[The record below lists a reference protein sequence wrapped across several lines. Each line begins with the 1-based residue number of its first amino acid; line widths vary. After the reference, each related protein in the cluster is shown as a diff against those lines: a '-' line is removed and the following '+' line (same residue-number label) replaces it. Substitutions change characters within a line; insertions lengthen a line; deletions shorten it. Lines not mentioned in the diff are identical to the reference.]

1 MARQWLEHMGAE
13 MGVIGLGV
21 EGCGTDDWEWH
32 ERADREGTVL
42 PGEVEDRGCE
52 AA

>member
-21 EGCGTDDWEWH
+21 EGCGTDDREWH
-32 ERADREGTVL
+32 GRADREGTVL
-42 PGEVEDRGCE
+42 GREVEGRGGE